1 MLPKSL
7 KIPISALF
15 LVPVR
20 WNILNV
26 CFATSQLARRM
37 HPWLALRRARKAVTL
52 ALERQDEGEKRF
64 ATVIKEKVRPDA
76 RGADI
81 ERLDERKT

>member
-1 MLPKSL
+1 
-7 KIPISALF
+7 
-15 LVPVR
+15 
-20 WNILNV
+20 
-26 CFATSQLARRM
+26 M

>member
-1 MLPKSL
+1 MIHDSGLIVSNNFRFDQR
-7 KIPISALF
+7 IG
-15 LVPVR
+15 
-20 WNILNV
+20 
-26 CFATSQLARRM
+26 
-37 HPWLALRRARKAVTL
+37 ARKAVTL

-64 ATVIKEKVRPDA
+64 ATVIKEKVRPEA